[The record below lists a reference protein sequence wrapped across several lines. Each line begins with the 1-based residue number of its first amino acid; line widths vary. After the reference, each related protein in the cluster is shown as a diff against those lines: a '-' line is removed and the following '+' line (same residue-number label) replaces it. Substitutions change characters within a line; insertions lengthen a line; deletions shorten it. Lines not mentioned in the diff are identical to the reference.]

1 MRDNLNGY
9 IMTPNPEASRLQQPK
24 VTADAPPTSRCRQ
37 ASERS
42 LPRLSRDCCFSV
54 AASGSVLKLMQ
65 FYL

>member
-1 MRDNLNGY
+1 MRVRKFSDIRAATLKFVIAN
-9 IMTPNPEASRLQQPK
+9 IQM
-24 VTADAPPTSRCRQ
+24 Q